1 MAIVYFN
8 CQLPQDKY
16 LEEHYGQDVVWRQKN
31 GATRK
36 ELLVVNKLGV
46 NIPQNMPVQC
56 SLGTLEKNKKAY
68 LFINKNAQ
76 DNRVFGVFLNSYCG
90 FTLKDGEAVFEA
102 DSTGGYGNSQS
113 KMGVYKV
120 GALVAVHSYKNRGG
134 DVFYRLTEKGWVEIS
149 DMEMFEQEIQ
159 EI

>member
-8 CQLPQDKY
+8 FQLPQDKY
-16 LEEHYGQDVVWRQKN
+16 LEEHYGQNVVWRQKN

-56 SLGTLEKNKKAY
+56 SLGTLDKNKKAY

-76 DNRVFGVFLNSYCG
+76 DNRVLKIKMKPITRFGIV
-90 FTLKDGEAVFEA
+90 TERPRMV
-102 DSTGGYGNSQS
+102 GGAGSS
-113 KMGVYKV
+113 
-120 GALVAVHSYKNRGG
+120 
-134 DVFYRLTEKGWVEIS
+134 I
-149 DMEMFEQEIQ
+149 
-159 EI
+159 